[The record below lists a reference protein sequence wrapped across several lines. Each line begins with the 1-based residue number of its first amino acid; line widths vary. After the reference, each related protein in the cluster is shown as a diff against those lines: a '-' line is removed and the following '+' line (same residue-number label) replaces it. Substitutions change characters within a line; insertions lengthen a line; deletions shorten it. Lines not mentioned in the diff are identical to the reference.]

1 MFYLSVLRSYPAVNV
16 CLHTAVSACAIST
29 HCQPCHRPVG
39 SCESCPA
46 VTTYFGRLWHLWM
59 HPTGKLWQSFQAFTT
74 GRLLDVERSNQQIP
88 FLVAVEVLDFSRAM
102 AFKSAG
108 VWLID
113 STGTVL
119 VYITGYRIYLSTS
132 LKEWGLKKKLKLGA
146 QLRKYISVE
155 VIWNFH

>member
-1 MFYLSVLRSYPAVNV
+1 
-16 CLHTAVSACAIST
+16 
-29 HCQPCHRPVG
+29 
-39 SCESCPA
+39 
-46 VTTYFGRLWHLWM
+46 
-59 HPTGKLWQSFQAFTT
+59 
-74 GRLLDVERSNQQIP
+74 
-88 FLVAVEVLDFSRAM
+88 M

-155 VIWNFH
+155 VI

>member
-1 MFYLSVLRSYPAVNV
+1 MWIGATNKSPSWWQLR
-16 CLHTAVSACAIST
+16 
-29 HCQPCHRPVG
+29 
-39 SCESCPA
+39 
-46 VTTYFGRLWHLWM
+46 YF
-59 HPTGKLWQSFQAFTT
+59 
-74 GRLLDVERSNQQIP
+74 V
-88 FLVAVEVLDFSRAM
+88 DFSRAM

-155 VIWNFH
+155 VI